1 MRYTNHMTQKS
12 SKFGLGIMMGAVA
25 GAIAGLFLAPKAG
38 KQLRK
43 DAQKLYEDI
52 SKDPEAA
59 VKEIFGKVT
68 EESMQIY
75 TAAQKEVSA
84 QLANLSA
91 NYKTL
96 DTSKYKEVVKQA
108 VDNAKADK
116 KLPEDQLKKLI
127 TYLEKDIKKLAA
139 PKKAPARKKTTAK
152 KKAA

>member
-1 MRYTNHMTQKS
+1 
-12 SKFGLGIMMGAVA
+12 MMGAVA